1 MVAESTSTTFWATI
15 GAIEAHAN
23 LWIALGTFGLFFA
36 TVGLA
41 YVGWYQIG
49 HLRREAKKWRTI
61 EACEVYDRD
70 PILHASLK
78 EMRKYRLLKKSGV
91 IPTEDIKVEVV
102 SVLNYLDGI
111 AIGVN
116 EGLYLE
122 KIVKDHLGPIMAS
135 HIEDHLVSPDAKA
148 FFEVNEKNFEH
159 LISLNKKWKKEKLMN
174 EPEASPPTSFKD

>member
-1 MVAESTSTTFWATI
+1 MAESASTTFWAII
-15 GAIEAHAN
+15 GSIELHAN
-23 LWIALGTFGLFFA
+23 LWIAIGTIGLFFA

-41 YVGWYQIG
+41 FVGWYQIG

-78 EMRKYRLLKKSGV
+78 EMRKYRLQKRSGI
-91 IPTEDIKVEVV
+91 IPTDDIKVEVI

-111 AIGVN
+111 AIGVI

-122 KIVKDHLGPIMAS
+122 KIVKDHLGSIMAS
-135 HIEDHLVSPDAKA
+135 HVEDHLSSPDAKS
-148 FFEVNEKNFEH
+148 FFEVQEKNFEH
-159 LISLNKKWKKEKLMN
+159 LVSLNKKWKKELIMN